1 MSELPSGTVTFL
13 FSDIEG
19 STRLMQRLG
28 ERWADVLGTHNR
40 LLREAFAAAGG
51 REVDRQG
58 DAFFA
63 VFPRAREAVAAAV
76 AGQRSLGAEQWPD
89 GEELRVRMGIH
100 TGEPAVGEEG
110 YLGVDVVRASRI
122 CALAVGG
129 QVLVSETTRA
139 LVRGG
144 GDELGFVD
152 LGDHSLK
159 DIDEPER
166 LFGVTAEGLPRD
178 LPVPRPAAAAATPG
192 RFEGRADQ
200 LAEQAR
206 KALANA
212 DVRLEELDQ
221 IGPRVERQVGEMLR
235 SMGVPSAPKPPDP
248 PKPRGALESP
258 DAGEPDGGGRG
269 VSTATLVW
277 LTIGG
282 IVVGVPV
289 VAMLLDRL

>member
-1 MSELPSGTVTFL
+1 VSELPSGTVTFL

-28 ERWADVLGTHNR
+28 DQWADALATHNR
-40 LLREAFAAAGG
+40 LLREAFAAGGG

-76 AGQRSLGAEQWPD
+76 AAQRSLSAERWPD
-89 GEELRVRMGIH
+89 DAELRVRMGLH

-122 CALAVGG
+122 CGLASGA

-139 LVRGG
+139 LVRGDG
-144 GDELGFVD
+144 SGLDFVD
-152 LGDHSLK
+152 LGHHRLK
-159 DIDEPER
+159 DLDEPER
-166 LFGVTAEGLPRD
+166 LYAVGAEGLRRD
-178 LPVPRPAAAAATPG
+178 LASRPPADVRALPG
-192 RFEGRADQ
+192 HFEGHASQ
-200 LAEQAR
+200 LAERARQA
-206 KALANA
+206 LEQG
-212 DVRLEELDQ
+212 DLRLDELDQ
-221 IGPRVERQVGEMLR
+221 IGPRIEHQVGEMLR

-248 PKPRGALESP
+248 PDAAKPREIAGP
-258 DAGEPDGGGRG
+258 DRHRGGM
-269 VSTATLVW
+269 STATLVW

-282 IVVGVPV
+282 ILVAVPV
-289 VAMLLDRL
+289 LSMLLDRF